1 MYKKYYYLSLSA
13 IRVLA
18 QRLHD
23 VLIDVSVDQDTIRHK
38 FLAMLEVSLWGNKCD
53 LSISAGS
60 AQNFS
65 NDPLEQVSRNVPLSE
80 TFKDAFMLCSKLLR
94 VSH

>member
-1 MYKKYYYLSLSA
+1 MTKYFSLTA

-18 QRLHD
+18 QSLHD
-23 VLIDVSVDQDTIRHK
+23 VLCEVEANRDVIRHK

-60 AQNFS
+60 AKNFS
-65 NDPLEQVSRNVPLSE
+65 NDPLEQVYVHFYP
-80 TFKDAFMLCSKLLR
+80 MLTWKLLFAPTGTR
-94 VSH
+94 

>member
-1 MYKKYYYLSLSA
+1 MRDESLLNFSLSA

-18 QRLHD
+18 QSLHD
-23 VLIDVSVDQDTIRHK
+23 VLTEVTADRDKIGHK

-65 NDPLEQVSRNVPLSE
+65 EDPLEHVG
-80 TFKDAFMLCSKLLR
+80 CI
-94 VSH
+94 